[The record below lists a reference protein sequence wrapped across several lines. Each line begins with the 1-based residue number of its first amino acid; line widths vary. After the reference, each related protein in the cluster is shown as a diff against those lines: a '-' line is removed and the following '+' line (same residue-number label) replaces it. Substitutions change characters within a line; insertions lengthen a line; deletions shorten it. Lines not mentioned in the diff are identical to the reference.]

1 MKRFFVLTAVIGLLA
16 GLGAQSLADTWTA
29 CTGANA
35 GYCKWGSSCNALSSC
50 TGGAPGSDCA
60 NNGSSCDG
68 VIKNCTDNSPSHA
81 VFSDAACTQVV
92 VKGDVEEC
100 GKWCDWGGTTGCQSV
115 KTDPNATFSP
125 TPITSC
131 PDAIANCTAG
141 GGTLFSEENC
151 GGTPSGGGGDPP
163 GGGTTGGHCKIDGA
177 FAFCGYAAY
186 GDDPDGCYKLSNQY
200 PPDTGKTCDE
210 LITACRGNYGT
221 VYTGSSVP
229 PVLNETPYGKGVSCS
244 SLGLTSATSV
254 KLAGSK
260 AATPGL
266 KVSYAKNRVTVNWT
280 PAAKISSGTIQ
291 LLNAK
296 GAALSTSYIKAN
308 SGKVTAKLATVG
320 VPAGM
325 YFVHISAVGV
335 NGQKIVS
342 QSAVSIVK

>member
-1 MKRFFVLTAVIGLLA
+1 MKRFFIAAAAIGLLA
-16 GLGAQSLADTWTA
+16 GVGSQVAAQQQDMCMWNGAGDCWKLIAENGQTVAQRITA
-29 CTGANA
+29 CEKDAWHFKGGEEGTGTFCKDGIFVA
-35 GYCKWGSSCNALSSC
+35 GKTETPPSGGGSVTPLGCCDWNNIGKC
-50 TGGAPGSDCA
+50 YTIYAPDKPTDCA
-60 NNGSSCDG
+60 G
-68 VIKNCTDNSPSHA
+68 
-81 VFSDAACTQVV
+81 
-92 VKGDVEEC
+92 E
-100 GKWCDWGGTTGCQSV
+100 
-115 KTDPNATFSP
+115 
-125 TPITSC
+125 
-131 PDAIANCTAG
+131 
-141 GGTLFSEENC
+141 GGTLYSDGACPGTNGEC
-151 GGTPSGGGGDPP
+151 PGDVVITPPTPSGGP
-163 GGGTTGGHCKIDGA
+163 CKIDGL
-177 FAFCGYAAY
+177 FAFCGYAPY
-186 GDDPDGCYKLSNQY
+186 QDDVGGCYKISNQY
-200 PPDTGKTCDE
+200 APDTGKTCEE
-210 LITACRGNYGT
+210 LITACKGNYGT
-221 VYTGSSVP
+221 VYTGSSSP
-229 PVLNETPYGKGVSCS
+229 AILNSEPYGKGENCAT
-244 SLGLTSATSV
+244 LGLTSTTSV